1 MRRILASMLSLF
13 VTGLLASSA
22 LAVTFPDTIALPDDF
37 APEGIATGRGHSFFA
52 GSLAGAG
59 IVRGDY
65 RTGETEPLVTEG
77 GPFVG
82 MKVDAGNR
90 LWVAGG
96 PAGNGYVFDAG
107 TGDLLSERQLAP
119 LGEPTFINDV
129 AVTADA
135 AWFTDSFRG
144 VIYRVDLDDAEITEV
159 DLTALAPAEA
169 NVFRLNGIDA
179 TPNGKALIAVN
190 STAGEL
196 YRIDASTLD
205 VSTIDLGGQT
215 AHGDGILLAG
225 RTLYVVRNQDH
236 VAVIDLAPDL
246 SAGTVV
252 DELTGDLDVPTTLAR
267 FGSALYVVNARFGT
281 TDEPPIAY
289 WVTRLET
296 WRRDRADRQTA
307 SGSRYSP

>member
-1 MRRILASMLSLF
+1 MRRILASILI
-13 VTGLLASSA
+13 LALTALQAISA
-22 LAVTFPDTIALPDDF
+22 LAAPFSDTIALPDDF
-37 APEGIATGRGHSFFA
+37 APEGIATGRGHTFYA

-65 RTGETEPLVTEG
+65 RTGDTELLVTEG

-96 PAGNGYVFDAG
+96 PAGNGYVFDAD
-107 TGDLLSERQLAP
+107 TGDLLSQLQLAP

-129 AVTADA
+129 VVTGEA

-144 VIYRVDLDDAEITEV
+144 VIYRVDLDDGEITDV

-179 TPNGKALIAVN
+179 TSNGKTLIAVN

-196 YRIDASTLD
+196 YRIDATTGD
-205 VSTIDLGGQT
+205 VMTIDIGVESV
-215 AHGDGILLAG
+215 HGDGIVLAG
-225 RTLYVVRNQDH
+225 RTLYVVRNQSE
-236 VAVIDLAPDL
+236 VAVIELAPDL
-246 SAGTVV
+246 SSGSVV
-252 DELTGDLDVPTTLAR
+252 DQLTGDFDVPTTVAR
-267 FGSALYVVNARFGT
+267 FGSSLYVVNARFGT
-281 TDEPPIAY
+281 QDEPPVAY
-289 WVTRLET
+289 WVTRLE
-296 WRRDRADRQTA
+296 
-307 SGSRYSP
+307 P

>member
-1 MRRILASMLSLF
+1 MRRILASILI
-13 VTGLLASSA
+13 LALTALQATSA
-22 LAVTFPDTIALPDDF
+22 LAAPFSDTIALPDDF
-37 APEGIATGRGHSFFA
+37 APEGIATGRGHTFYA

-65 RTGETEPLVTEG
+65 RTGDTELLVTEG

-96 PAGNGYVFDAG
+96 PAGNGYVFDAD
-107 TGDLLSERQLAP
+107 TGDLLSQLQLAP

-129 AVTADA
+129 VVTGEA

-144 VIYRVDLDDAEITEV
+144 VIYRVDLDDGEITDV

-179 TPNGKALIAVN
+179 TSNGKTLIAVN

-196 YRIDASTLD
+196 YRIDATTGD
-205 VSTIDLGGQT
+205 VMTIDIGVESV
-215 AHGDGILLAG
+215 HGDGIVLAG
-225 RTLYVVRNQDH
+225 RTLYVVRNQSE
-236 VAVIDLAPDL
+236 VAVIELAPDL
-246 SAGTVV
+246 SSGSVV
-252 DELTGDLDVPTTLAR
+252 DQLTGDFDVPTTVAR
-267 FGSALYVVNARFGT
+267 FGSSLYVVNARFGT
-281 TDEPPIAY
+281 QDEPPVAY
-289 WVTRLET
+289 WVTRLE
-296 WRRDRADRQTA
+296 
-307 SGSRYSP
+307 P